1 MLTYLM
7 KRQMHKKD
15 DGMSK
20 PMMITGAVI
29 TGVGAYAVY
38 KMVKSRK
45 SNSQMVNTNYYGNSD
60 YDDYKYDEFDYD
72 CDCRDTKQDYEYE
85 ELKKKVKEFNSRR
98 INCENC
104 PHVSQEE
111 MMQYVNSV
119 KDVKEEIDLHEDAK
133 KDNIYKEDEYKKYEE
148 E

>member
-38 KMVKSRK
+38 KMVKSHK

-60 YDDYKYDEFDYD
+60 YMI
-72 CDCRDTKQDYEYE
+72 
-85 ELKKKVKEFNSRR
+85 
-98 INCENC
+98 INMTNLIMTVIVETQNKI
-104 PHVSQEE
+104 
-111 MMQYVNSV
+111 MNMKN
-119 KDVKEEIDLHEDAK
+119 
-133 KDNIYKEDEYKKYEE
+133 
-148 E
+148 

>member
-7 KRQMHKKD
+7 KKQMHKKD
-15 DGMSK
+15 DGMIK

-38 KMVKSRK
+38 KMVKSHK

-60 YDDYKYDEFDYD
+60 YD
-72 CDCRDTKQDYEYE
+72 DYEYE

-119 KDVKEEIDLHEDAK
+119 KDVKEELDLHEDAK